1 MLTHLPTCLFYLLVS
16 TASEIYFYPLFN
28 SHLEVG
34 HQTSL
39 QRDKK
44 KHSHCLKLC
53 WQELFLLYPDI
64 K

>member
-1 MLTHLPTCLFYLLVS
+1 MFTHLPTYLFYLLVS
-16 TASEIYFYPLFN
+16 TALEIYFHPLFN

-44 KHSHCLKLC
+44 
-53 WQELFLLYPDI
+53 QQPLFEVMLARTLSTLP
-64 K
+64 